1 MAEPVPATPEPEQEE
16 VYDAIERD
24 LNLAEI
30 QAVIDALE
38 SCLLVFDEEQ
48 QKQTLKVIDALES
61 IKLIAV

>member
-1 MAEPVPATPEPEQEE
+1 M
-16 VYDAIERD
+16 YDSIERD

-48 QKQTLKVIDALES
+48 QIKTIKVIEALES
-61 IKLIAV
+61 LKLIAV

>member
-1 MAEPVPATPEPEQEE
+1 MEVQPVTPEPEDEE
-16 VYDAIERD
+16 MYESIERD

-48 QKQTLKVIDALES
+48 QIKTLKVIDALES
-61 IKLIAV
+61 LKLIAI

>member
-1 MAEPVPATPEPEQEE
+1 VEVQPVTPDKQDEE
-16 VYDAIERD
+16 MYESIERD

-48 QKQTLKVIDALES
+48 KVKTLKVIDALES
-61 IKLIAV
+61 LKLIAI